1 MATLAIVLTFYA
13 IALAALLFVVVLMRR
28 VVQRDRAVLRELGE
42 FPVPAGSRHRTAPV
56 PISPE
61 SSPDVDRKRTSAA

>member
-13 IALAALLFVVVLMRR
+13 IAFAALLFVVVLMRR
-28 VVQRDRAVLRELGE
+28 VVQRDRAVLHELGE
-42 FPVPAGSRHRTAPV
+42 FPVRAGSRHGSAPV

-61 SSPDVDRKRTSAA
+61 SSPVADGKRKSAA